1 MVKANHSFTIH
12 LWQNFPYYD
21 QGRQDCGIYYIEDD
35 GGIAERVAFFLR
47 RKGFEV
53 ITAATVAEG
62 KQLLGKGL
70 PSVVLV
76 DWNLPDG
83 SGEELCRWIRGKW
96 PMLPVIF
103 LTVRGDTRDIVDGF
117 QKGADDYLVKPFEL
131 EVLYSRICALLRRA
145 GKAGGGY
152 LVCGPVSMD
161 KNQMKVFLNKEEIS
175 LGALEYQLL
184 EALLEYKNHTLT
196 RQKLLEL
203 LWDANGNFV
212 NDNTLTVAMKRLREK
227 LSNPACIKT
236 VRGFGY
242 RMEDVEE

>member
-1 MVKANHSFTIH
+1 MRILIAEDERDLNRLIKKRLKENGYSVDACFDGEEV
-12 LWQNFPYYD
+12 LDYLQCAEYD
-21 QGRQDCGIYYIEDD
+21 ALILDIMMPKKDGIAVLQRLRERENAIPVLLLTAKDSIED
-35 GGIAERVAFFLR
+35 RV
-47 RKGFEV
+47 
-53 ITAATVAEG
+53 T
-62 KQLLGKGL
+62 GL
-70 PSVVLV
+70 
-76 DWNLPDG
+76 DA
-83 SGEELCRWIRGKW
+83 
-96 PMLPVIF
+96 
-103 LTVRGDTRDIVDGF
+103 
-117 QKGADDYLVKPFEL
+117 GADDYLVKPFEL

-145 GKAGGGY
+145 GQAGGSY

-175 LGALEYQLL
+175 LGSLEYQLL
-184 EALLEYKNHTLT
+184 AALLEHKNHTLT

>member
-1 MVKANHSFTIH
+1 MRI
-12 LWQNFPYYD
+12 L
-21 QGRQDCGIYYIEDD
+21 
-35 GGIAERVAFFLR
+35 
-47 RKGFEV
+47 
-53 ITAATVAEG
+53 VAEDERDLNRLICRTLERAG
-62 KQLLGKGL
+62 YSVDACFDGEAAMDCLLGAEYDCLLLDIMMPKKDGHEVLRAVRAKG
-70 PSVVLV
+70 
-76 DWNLPDG
+76 DAT
-83 SGEELCRWIRGKW
+83 
-96 PMLPVIF
+96 PVIF
-103 LTVRGDTRDIVDGF
+103 LTARDSVQDRIEGLDL
-117 QKGADDYLVKPFEL
+117 GADDYLVKPFEL

-145 GKAGGGY
+145 GQAGGSY

-161 KNQMKVFLNKEEIS
+161 KNQMKVFLHKEEIS
-175 LGALEYQLL
+175 LGSLEYQLL
-184 EALLEYKNHTLT
+184 AALLEHKNHTLT